1 MTTTGVAAGQI
12 NLTELM
18 DNSRVGWLQVRV
30 FALCLAALIMDG
42 FDVQVVGYVATTMLP
57 ELNAPPS
64 ALGGLLSVG
73 NVGVLLGALIFSMVA
88 DKIGRRPV
96 LVWATLFFAVMTL
109 ATAFAQNLEQMRW
122 LRLIAGIG
130 LGCIIP
136 NATALVGEFSPK
148 RTRVAWVMCITMGFT
163 LGAAVGGLVTN
174 WLIEAW
180 GWRSVFIFG
189 GVVPLIIAVLMFVG
203 LPESLQF
210 LAVRRRR
217 LDQLGRWLKQLHPT
231 LHVDAST
238 QFTTNE
244 TSRGGVPFWHLFR
257 EGRAFVTTMFWIV
270 NFTNI
275 LVLYSL
281 SGWLPTIFQNL
292 MGYDRST
299 AILDKFPA
307 LEIVQELVIFG
318 IQQAPGNEEVQF
330 APAKRPFNGRRILDR
345 SSGWSHDS
353 RIAHSAFVLLHT
365 HIPHPTGSVRISGR
379 MIGKAPSE
387 VKPIL
392 GIINPLILQPLYRL
406 QAHQALCNQPPARSH
421 VRHHALAGNS
431 RAGVTRMAIL
441 SLTVLQTCSHRPHPT
456 QRLLATARRMSEK
469 SMDKAW
475 VGHWETQAWHPCPA
489 VQSRCDTTANPIRTS
504 PGCST
509 GIRASVAQAAMHGKS
524 SQRWQG
530 T

>member
-1 MTTTGVAAGQI
+1 V
-12 NLTELM
+12 
-18 DNSRVGWLQVRV
+18 
-30 FALCLAALIMDG
+30 
-42 FDVQVVGYVATTMLP
+42 
-57 ELNAPPS
+57 
-64 ALGGLLSVG
+64 
-73 NVGVLLGALIFSMVA
+73 
-88 DKIGRRPV
+88 
-96 LVWATLFFAVMTL
+96 TLFFAVMTL

-189 GVVPLIIAVLMFVG
+189 GIVPLIIAVLMFVG

-210 LAVRRRR
+210 LAVRRRQ

-299 AILDKFPA
+299 AILLGTIVQVGGTVGAFGLAWLILRGGFTPMLALTFAVATVSVALIGQPGLSLPA
-307 LEIVQELVIFG
+307 LYTMVFIAGWCIVGGQ
-318 IQQAPGNEEVQF
+318 PGLN
-330 APAKRPFNGRRILDR
+330 AL
-345 SSGWSHDS
+345 
-353 RIAHSAFVLLHT
+353 SASYY
-365 HIPHPTGSVRISGR
+365 PTYLR
-379 MIGKAPSE
+379 
-387 VKPIL
+387 
-392 GIINPLILQPLYRL
+392 
-406 QAHQALCNQPPARSH
+406 
-421 VRHHALAGNS
+421 
-431 RAGVTRMAIL
+431 
-441 SLTVLQTCSHRPHPT
+441 
-456 QRLLATARRMSEK
+456 
-469 SMDKAW
+469 
-475 VGHWETQAWHPCPA
+475 
-489 VQSRCDTTANPIRTS
+489 
-504 PGCST
+504 ST
-509 GIRASVAQAAMHGKS
+509 GVGAGLGVGRIGAIVGPTIAGMLVAQAWSPQQLLWAAAVPALVSTLVVLTLWIRLGPAPKS
-524 SQRWQG
+524 ADVSVAA
-530 T
+530 TLAH